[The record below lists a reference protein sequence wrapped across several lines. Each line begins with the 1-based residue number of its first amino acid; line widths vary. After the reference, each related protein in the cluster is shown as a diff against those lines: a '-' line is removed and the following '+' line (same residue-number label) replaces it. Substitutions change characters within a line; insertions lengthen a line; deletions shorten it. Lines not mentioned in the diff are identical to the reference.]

1 MAIRII
7 RNDKDEILRMHSKE
21 VENIDNKIR
30 ELSLDMVDTMYKNDG
45 IGLAA
50 VQVGV
55 LKRVV
60 VYSLEDDIH
69 VLINPVITKTIG
81 TQTEE
86 EGCLSSI
93 DTFGKVERPLETHV
107 TAYDLNGNKIKIK
120 AKGLESVVL
129 CHEIDHLDGILFL
142 DKAYDIY
149 HLTEEDKEK
158 RRKELEEEEL
168 KARKSKSKSSRKSKN
183 GKRGSKECKKKI

>member
-1 MAIRII
+1 MAIRNI
-7 RNDKDEILRMHSKE
+7 RDDKDEILRKVSKE

-30 ELSLDMVDTMYKNDG
+30 ELALDMVDTMYKNDG

-60 VYSLEDDIH
+60 VYSIDDNIQ
-69 VLINPVITKTIG
+69 VLINPVITKTVG
-81 TQTEE
+81 MQTEE

-93 DTFGKVERPLETHV
+93 DIFGKVDRPLEVHV
-107 TAYDLNGNKIKIK
+107 TAYDLNGSKIKIK
-120 AKGLESVVL
+120 GKELEAVVL

-142 DKAYDIY
+142 DKAYDVY
-149 HLTEEDKEK
+149 RLTEEEKERRREENEKDQKKVKKEK
-158 RRKELEEEEL
+158 K
-168 KARKSKSKSSRKSKN
+168 KSKDTKRRQPKCKN
-183 GKRGSKECKKKI
+183 KI

>member
-1 MAIRII
+1 MAIRSI
-7 RNDKDEILRMHSKE
+7 RDDKDEILRKTSKE
-21 VENIDNKIR
+21 VESIDNKIR
-30 ELSLDMVDTMYKNDG
+30 ELALDMVDTMYKNDG

-60 VYSLEDDIH
+60 VYSMEDVIT

-81 TQTEE
+81 MQTEE

-93 DTFGKVERPLETHV
+93 DVFGKVNRPAEVHV
-107 TAYDLNGNKIKIK
+107 TAHDLNGNKIKIK
-120 AKGLESVVL
+120 AKELEAVVI

-149 HLTEEDKEK
+149 HLTEEEKERRREEIAREEK
-158 RRKELEEEEL
+158 RD
-168 KARKSKSKSSRKSKN
+168 
-183 GKRGSKECKKKI
+183 KKKYKKGNKSRGGNPKC

>member
-1 MAIRII
+1 MAIRNI
-7 RNDKDEILRMHSKE
+7 RDDKDEILRKVSKE

-30 ELSLDMVDTMYKNDG
+30 ELALDMVDTMYKYDG
-45 IGLAA
+45 IGIAA

-60 VYSLEDDIH
+60 VYSIDDNIQ
-69 VLINPVITKTIG
+69 VLINPVITKEIG
-81 TQTEE
+81 MQTEE

-93 DTFGKVERPLETHV
+93 DVFGKVNRPQEVHV

-120 AKGLESVVL
+120 AKDLEAVVI

-149 HLTEEDKEK
+149 HLTEEEKEK
-158 RRKELEEEEL
+158 RRKELDEEK
-168 KARKSKSKSSRKSKN
+168 KAMKKNSKKS
-183 GKRGSKECKKKI
+183 RGGNPKCKKTI